1 MIYTD
6 DDNIVESG
14 DVEDTKSDT
23 VTPEIESQDENSEE
37 NVTANSDVADEQKDT
52 VTVPNYEE
60 IIAEDIKLLKAEFPE
75 LYAIEDITE
84 LENPLRY
91 AALRDLGLSA
101 QEAYLA
107 TTRRKRQDT
116 RSHLQSA
123 YGRRASAPTNMM
135 SQQELSRARDLFGDL
150 SDAEIQRLYKKVT
163 T

>member
-1 MIYTD
+1 MSYTD
-6 DDNIVESG
+6 NEQMVESG
-14 DVEDTKSDT
+14 DIEDIKSDT
-23 VTPEIESQDENSEE
+23 VTPEIESQEENSEE
-37 NVTANSDVADEQKDT
+37 NATQNSEMANEEKETDT
-52 VTVPNYEE
+52 SPNYEE

-75 LYAIEDITE
+75 LYAMEDITE

-116 RSHLQSA
+116 RISFDK
-123 YGRRASAPTNMM
+123 Y
-135 SQQELSRARDLFGDL
+135 D
-150 SDAEIQRLYKKVT
+150 VT